1 VPLETRW
8 ATGQTWK
15 QTLPASSATKEGNK
29 EMTFSYHATKSGHY
43 KIIVF
48 YRQEEKRN
56 VYLTVNQ
63 ADAALTVYPSSKDQ
77 TNQIPLFATLFE
89 GDNHLCFS
97 SDSALPQIEK
107 IEVMYLGDVPDALE
121 AEYGITTGQAA
132 ISKDEDA
139 SGKQYVRFIGNGS
152 NNILTLKYD
161 APNAGKYDVS
171 VVYFTSQNRQ
181 MYVRVNSGSKTM
193 ETYLSTGGW
202 EASTAQTKTMTV
214 TMKAGTNTIVL
225 GNDTNWAPYVDK
237 LVIVPHVEPSSVG
250 NIRAEQT
257 IDNDAWY
264 LLNGMNMKQPLT
276 SGIYIH
282 KQKKYLVMK

>member
-1 VPLETRW
+1 
-8 ATGQTWK
+8 
-15 QTLPASSATKEGNK
+15 
-29 EMTFSYHATKSGHY
+29 
-43 KIIVF
+43 
-48 YRQEEKRN
+48 
-56 VYLTVNQ
+56 
-63 ADAALTVYPSSKDQ
+63 
-77 TNQIPLFATLFE
+77 
-89 GDNHLCFS
+89 
-97 SDSALPQIEK
+97 
-107 IEVMYLGDVPDALE
+107 MYLGDVPDELE

-181 MYVRVNSGSKTM
+181 MYVRVNSGSKTT
-193 ETYLSTGGW
+193 ETYLSTRGW